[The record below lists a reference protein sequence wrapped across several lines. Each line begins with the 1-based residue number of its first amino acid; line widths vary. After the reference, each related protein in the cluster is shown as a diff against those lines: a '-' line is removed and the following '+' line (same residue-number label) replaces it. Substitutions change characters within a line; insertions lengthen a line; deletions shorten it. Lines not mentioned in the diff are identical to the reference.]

1 MYIPKLFLYFSS
13 SDEMESKHKIET
25 EKLADQL
32 EEDMNK
38 LQQKLVSETKRKQL
52 ENLRK
57 TIFHA
62 MQNDF

>member
-1 MYIPKLFLYFSS
+1 
-13 SDEMESKHKIET
+13 MEAKNKIEN

-38 LQQKLVSETKRKQL
+38 LQQKLISETKRKQL

-57 TIFHA
+57 TIIHA